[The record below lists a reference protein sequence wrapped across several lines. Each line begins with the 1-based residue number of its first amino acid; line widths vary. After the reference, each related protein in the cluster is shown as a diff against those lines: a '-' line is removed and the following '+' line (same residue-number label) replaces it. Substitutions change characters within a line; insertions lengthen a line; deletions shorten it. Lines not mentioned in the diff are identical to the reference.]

1 MNQIIRDQSIVE
13 TDYQI
18 VTEVSDPGIKGQI
31 LPMNA
36 LLEHIASLSGRRDLG
51 VWLDADED
59 VEELEVHLDQID
71 VIALNFPMYNDGRA
85 LSSANIL
92 RRRYGFE
99 GEIRAIG
106 DVRRDQLE
114 QMQRCGFNAYSM
126 AEGQDVAASLNGLKG
141 FSHSYQAAID
151 RTDPL
156 FRSR

>member
-13 TDYQI
+13 TDYHM

-71 VIALNFPMYNDGRA
+71 VIALNFPTYNDGRA
-85 LSSANIL
+85 LSSA
-92 RRRYGFE
+92 
-99 GEIRAIG
+99 IRAIG

-126 AEGQDVAASLNGLKG
+126 AEGQDIAASLNGLKG
-141 FSHSYQAAID
+141 FSHSYQSAID
-151 RTDPL
+151 RTEPL

>member
-1 MNQIIRDQSIVE
+1 M
-13 TDYQI
+13 
-18 VTEVSDPGIKGQI
+18 

-71 VIALNFPMYNDGRA
+71 VIALNFPTYNDGRA

-99 GEIRAIG
+99 GELRAVG

-114 QMQRCGFNAYSM
+114 QMQRGGCNAFSM
-126 AEGQDVAASLNGLKG
+126 AEGQDSAAALSGMKG
-141 FSHSYQAAID
+141 FSHSYQSAID
-151 RTDPL
+151 RTEPL